1 MKIIAISYLKRVN
14 LLDDKSC
21 FISYIP
27 FNQISRFDLID
38 NNMVEVVL
46 NDKTNLILNG
56 LYKKDELEALIIHIH
71 KSKETIIYV
80 DKFIEE
86 YNNSTEISDSEE
98 DRSDDD

>member
-14 LLDDKSC
+14 LLEDKSC

-38 NNMVEVVL
+38 NNLVEVVL
-46 NDKTNLILNG
+46 IDKTKLILNG
-56 LYKKDELEALIIHIH
+56 LYKKDELEALITYIR

-80 DKFIEE
+80 DRFIEE
-86 YNNSTEISDSEE
+86 YNNSSEISDSEE
-98 DRSDDD
+98 D